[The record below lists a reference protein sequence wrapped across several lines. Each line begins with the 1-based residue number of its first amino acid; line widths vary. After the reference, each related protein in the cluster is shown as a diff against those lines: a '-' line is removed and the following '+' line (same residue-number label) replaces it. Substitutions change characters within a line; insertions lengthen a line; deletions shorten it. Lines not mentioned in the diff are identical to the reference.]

1 MLIRPLITL
10 QRGVIDVGQAFL
22 IATVPESSSS
32 AQKPSLE
39 TATGRGSLGLGQC
52 AGELLAI
59 LFYCSFLKCPRDA
72 EAYQSTPE
80 ITLQTVTGTCGITV
94 SSTATGRV
102 SRGCVWGKQESIRR
116 SASSLAKFGYVSLTV
131 VLAPAALAGLPRLG
145 SSRLINLMKLLNPA
159 RSDSLLQGQCSYA
172 AASCSPCPAPG
183 RAPGGLQLAGELRC
197 AQSPR
202 QDLPIFGAGK
212 DSQKHE
218 IRKTPCKQT
227 ESWKGNDT

>member
-1 MLIRPLITL
+1 M
-10 QRGVIDVGQAFL
+10 
-22 IATVPESSSS
+22 
-32 AQKPSLE
+32 
-39 TATGRGSLGLGQC
+39 
-52 AGELLAI
+52 
-59 LFYCSFLKCPRDA
+59 
-72 EAYQSTPE
+72 
-80 ITLQTVTGTCGITV
+80 TGTCGITV
-94 SSTATGRV
+94 SSTAPGRV
-102 SRGCVWGKQESIRR
+102 SWGWQESHQH
-116 SASSLAKFGYVSLTV
+116 SAPSLAKFGYISLTV

-212 DSQKHE
+212 DSQKHK